1 MIKNQRQIR
10 EIKLAE
16 GAKKGKEV
24 LNSEKMEAINQY
36 LTIVADKIKLNWNLP
51 KYLTELN
58 LTAQIEI
65 QINDGGEMIY
75 KQMLVSSNNDLFDSY
90 VLKATENAAPYPPPQ
105 DDVKDL
111 LKGGVVLILSS
122 KD

>member
-1 MIKNQRQIR
+1 M
-10 EIKLAE
+10 
-16 GAKKGKEV
+16 EV
-24 LNSEKMEAINQY
+24 INQY
-36 LTIVADKIKLNWNLP
+36 LTNVTDKIKLNWNLP

-65 QINDGGEMIY
+65 QINDRGKMIY

-90 VLKATENAAPYPPPQ
+90 VLKATENSAPYPPPPA
-105 DDVKDL
+105 DVKDL
-111 LKGGVVLILSS
+111 LKSGVVLILSS